1 MLLPLPQRRRDTEE
15 NILPLINIVFLLLIF
30 FMVAGALHTRA
41 PFEVEPPGTEH
52 ADGSN
57 PDNHVLAISADGELA
72 LGGDTLERA
81 ALTARLREREGDTL
95 LQVKADS
102 GLPAAELTELLSD
115 IRAAGI
121 PRIRLLTVHRGE

>member
-52 ADGSN
+52 ADDSN
-57 PDNHVLAISADGELA
+57 PDNQVLAISADGELA
-72 LGGDTLERA
+72 LGGEALERP

-102 GLPAAELTELLSD
+102 GLPAAALTDLLGE